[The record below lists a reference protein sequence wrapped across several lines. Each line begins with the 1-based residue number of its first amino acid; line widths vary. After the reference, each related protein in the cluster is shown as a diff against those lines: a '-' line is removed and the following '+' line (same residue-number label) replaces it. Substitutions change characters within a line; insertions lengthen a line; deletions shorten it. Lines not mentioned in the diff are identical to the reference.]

1 MDKNGVKEEDKEIM
15 IKGIVIRSFWGSRGA
30 MKKRMNYMNLGR
42 VNQVVKYIY
51 YSICSYL

>member
-1 MDKNGVKEEDKEIM
+1 LDKNGVKEEDKEIM

-51 YSICSYL
+51 YSK